1 MKIDPR
7 LPISGATEEP
17 NQIKNSRSSG
27 VQTGQS
33 ANTSGAKPASGED
46 TVSIS
51 TRHSDLHSL
60 SASLA
65 SVPEVRVN
73 LVSALQQQ
81 VNSGQ
86 YKPDSQKIADAIIAE
101 HASRSAKA

>member
-7 LPISGATEEP
+7 LPISGATQQP
-17 NQIKNSRSSG
+17 SQVKNSRSSG

-33 ANTSGAKPASGED
+33 ANTAGANPAAGED

-51 TRHSDLHSL
+51 ARHSDLQSL
-60 SASLA
+60 SASFA

-73 LVSALQQQ
+73 LVSALQLQ